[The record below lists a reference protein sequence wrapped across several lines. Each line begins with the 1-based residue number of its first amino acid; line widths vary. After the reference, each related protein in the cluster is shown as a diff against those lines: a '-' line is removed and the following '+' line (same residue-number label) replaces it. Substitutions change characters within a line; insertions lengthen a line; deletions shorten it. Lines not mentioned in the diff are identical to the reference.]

1 MTFRKTYAIDAAPGL
16 IKRAPAQAALTA
28 DGYVGAQHDQG
39 SSAASDAVLVL
50 NIESIVTNG
59 ATGET
64 YKFYILGSNIAN
76 RSDAEVLGFF
86 QTGKAS
92 QLTGSQET
100 RDGAAGDRF
109 VIPFRT
115 EKNRT
120 KFRYID
126 LYLDVAGTAPSIAF
140 NAYFSKEV

>member
-1 MTFRKTYAIDAAPGL
+1 MSYSKTFAIDADTGL
-16 IKRAPAQAALTA
+16 IKRAPAQVALA
-28 DGYVGAQHDQG
+28 VDGYVGTQLDLL
-39 SSAASDAVLVL
+39 AATAADMLC
-50 NIESIVTNG
+50 IVNVETIVVGG
-59 ATGET
+59 ATPET
-64 YKFYILGSNIAN
+64 YRFRLVGSNLAN
-76 RSDAEVLGFF
+76 RSDAELLAEMQIGGAAQVGA
-86 QTGKAS
+86 G
-92 QLTGSQET
+92 ET
-100 RDGAAGDRF
+100 RSAAAGDRL